1 MAEGARDA
9 PFSLVSF
16 FGNLGGTRDGMA
28 RRDPAGRSHKGCE
41 VPLVS
46 GALVA
51 FLFVFVGL
59 AVQ

>member
-1 MAEGARDA
+1 MLLF
-9 PFSLVSF
+9 PWFLF

-51 FLFVFVGL
+51 FLFGFVGP